1 VSLPVERYSDD
12 FQIGIRS
19 ILAHKLRSALTML
32 GVIFG
37 VAAVVSMLAIAGG
50 ARVEAI
56 EQIRLLGSNNIRVNH
71 LTLTGEARELAL
83 RAGSEG
89 LQTRDLELVAANLPN
104 LAGAAPIRFIDA
116 PVHRGNRESTGRV
129 VATNS
134 DYARVTDFHPAA
146 GRFIG
151 PLDVREGK
159 RVAVIGSDVR
169 HELFGYL
176 NPIGHTL
183 RIRDVVFR
191 VVGVMERRTLR
202 EGRRSVIQVRNVNSD
217 VYIPISTASAR
228 LPSADREDAV
238 AELALKVSREEGI
251 VPTASIVQRLLR
263 MAHRGIEDFEVVIPA
278 ELLAR
283 AQSTQR
289 VFNIVMVSI
298 AAISLLVGGI
308 GIMNVMLTTVAE
320 RTQEIGI
327 RRAVG
332 ATEGRILAQFL
343 IETVLVSVL
352 GGAAG
357 IALGF
362 GMAKGISLFAGWQ
375 TVLSPLSVALA
386 FGISALVGIVFGI
399 YPARRAARMNPI
411 TALRFE

>member
-1 VSLPVERYSDD
+1 LPANRYSDD

-71 LTLTGEARELAL
+71 LPLTGEARELAL

-89 LQTRDLELVAANLPN
+89 LQTRDLELVASNLPN
-104 LAGAAPIRFIDA
+104 LVGAAPIRFIEG
-116 PVHRGNRESTGRV
+116 PVHRGSRESTGRV

-169 HELFGYL
+169 RELFGYL

-183 RIRDVVFR
+183 RIRDATFR
-191 VVGVMERRTLR
+191 VVGVMERRTVR

-217 VYIPISTASAR
+217 IYVPISTASAR

-238 AELALKVSREEGI
+238 TELALKVSREEEI
-251 VPTASIVQRLLR
+251 VPTASIAQRLLR
-263 MAHRGIEDFEVVIPA
+263 TAHHGVEDFEVVIPA

-352 GGAAG
+352 GGAVG
-357 IALGF
+357 IGLGF
-362 GMAKGISLFAGWQ
+362 GMAKGISLFAGWA

-386 FGISALVGIVFGI
+386 FGISVLVGIVFGI

-411 TALRFE
+411 TALRFD

>member
-1 VSLPVERYSDD
+1 LPAKRYSDD
-12 FQIGIRS
+12 FQMGIRS

-50 ARVEAI
+50 ARVEAL

-71 LTLTGEARELAL
+71 LALTGEARELAL

-89 LQTRDLELVAANLPN
+89 LQTRDLDLVAANLPN
-104 LAGAAPIRFIDA
+104 LSGAAPLRFVDA
-116 PVHRGNRESTGRV
+116 PVHRGNRESSGRV

-134 DYARVTDFHPAA
+134 DYARVADFHPTA

-151 PLDVREGK
+151 PLDVLEGK
-159 RVAVIGSDVR
+159 RVAVIGSDVK
-169 HELFGYL
+169 HELFGFI
-176 NPIGHTL
+176 NPIGRTL
-183 RIRDVVFR
+183 RIGDVTFR
-191 VVGVMERRTLR
+191 VVGVMERRTVR
-202 EGRRSVIQVRNVNSD
+202 EGRRSIIQVRNVNSD
-217 VYIPISTASAR
+217 IYVPISTASAR

-238 AELALKVSREEGI
+238 AELALKVSHEEEI

-263 MAHRGIEDFEVVIPA
+263 ISHRGVEDFEVVIPA

-289 VFNIVMVSI
+289 VFNIVMGSI

-332 ATEGRILAQFL
+332 ASEGRILAQFL

-352 GGAAG
+352 GGAVG
-357 IALGF
+357 IVLGF
-362 GMAKGISLFAGWQ
+362 GMAKGINLFAGWE
-375 TVLSPLSVALA
+375 TVLSPLSAALA
-386 FGISALVGIVFGI
+386 FGISVLVGIVFGI